1 MALKATSAVGLLS
14 ALSLPLPAAAQSIWG
29 GSGSTTTTTDYNT
42 ATNWSNP
49 PGVAPTAAGTS
60 AVFANTGQGTVNVSA
75 PVTTD
80 SWTFATNAQ
89 SYAITGAN
97 VTFNTGTGL
106 ISNANAGQTISIDN
120 SLGGASGIT
129 LNGNST
135 LTLTTINT
143 YTGATTINSGA
154 TLALS
159 AIGGIP
165 FSSVVTANGTF
176 DISGSALPF
185 KVISTLAG
193 SGVVRLGNTNLV
205 MAAGSTEFSGTIAGT
220 GGIEIL
226 GGTQTLSGVNTY
238 TNATQ
243 IDPGATLALKGNGSI
258 ANSAFVG
265 FNSLIPGNG
274 NFDISQTNSGA
285 SVAGLFD
292 PSGIGVVSL
301 GSKTLTLTGNVG
313 PFNGV
318 IQDGGIGGGTGG
330 NVTIASGGF
339 ATFGG
344 INTYTGLTTINAGG
358 ELDLNGS
365 GSIANSSGVANSGTF
380 DISNVTGGGTQ
391 INSLTG
397 ASTGVVNLGANTLTV
412 NNASGTYAGVIV
424 DGGLGGGLTILS
436 GTQTLSGVNTYT
448 GETQIG
454 PGATL
459 ALKGN
464 GSIANSS
471 LIGFTDSSHF
481 DISRPIAARA
491 SPACLIPS
499 ASASSRSAQRR

>member
-1 MALKATSAVGLLS
+1 
-14 ALSLPLPAAAQSIWG
+14 
-29 GSGSTTTTTDYNT
+29 
-42 ATNWSNP
+42 
-49 PGVAPTAAGTS
+49 
-60 AVFANTGQGTVNVSA
+60 
-75 PVTTD
+75 
-80 SWTFATNAQ
+80 
-89 SYAITGAN
+89 
-97 VTFNTGTGL
+97 
-106 ISNANAGQTISIDN
+106 
-120 SLGGASGIT
+120 
-129 LNGNST
+129 
-135 LTLTTINT
+135 
-143 YTGATTINSGA
+143 
-154 TLALS
+154 LALS

-318 IQDGGIGGGTGG
+318 IQDGGIGGG
-330 NVTIASGGF
+330 
-339 ATFGG
+339 
-344 INTYTGLTTINAGG
+344 YRRQC
-358 ELDLNGS
+358 D
-365 GSIANSSGVANSGTF
+365 
-380 DISNVTGGGTQ
+380 D
-391 INSLTG
+391 
-397 ASTGVVNLGANTLTV
+397 
-412 NNASGTYAGVIV
+412 
-424 DGGLGGGLTILS
+424 
-436 GTQTLSGVNTYT
+436 
-448 GETQIG
+448 
-454 PGATL
+454 
-459 ALKGN
+459 
-464 GSIANSS
+464 
-471 LIGFTDSSHF
+471 
-481 DISRPIAARA
+481 R
-491 SPACLIPS
+491 
-499 ASASSRSAQRR
+499 QRRFRDLRRHQYLYGSHHDQCRR